1 MDVYLPLFTAY
12 LFMFL
17 FLKNHLFALTIGI
30 CILFNGFMNV
40 LNIEQIRQKSKPGET
55 INAGSL
61 VKDQTIYSIDNEY
74 YLSPADNYVHGKGW
88 KRSPAVSDG
97 DYFRRV
103 PGYSLVYLL
112 FYKLF
117 GSEHL
122 WFFLKLFQFLLFTLT
137 IPLFYR
143 ICTFLAN
150 GIGPKIATVVYAATP
165 MVGGWVF
172 YTITE
177 GITPELTVLYLYFT
191 YKGFQ
196 SIEKRKKTIFY
207 SLAMVF
213 LTYLVLTRPYA
224 AITGLILVFAA
235 LKDLAVLKRRFIAG
249 FSFVFLIGFVGIGSW
264 ALRNYRLT
272 GEVVFLEKAYH
283 PQSLDRMKPEFRGMF
298 SFAKCWGEDG
308 DQFNKYHQPFYFA
321 ALAGDTRPAEIQKVI
336 DQLPPAV
343 VSDFG
348 NDRLSHVLK
357 LHQTAI
363 AIQKPYY
370 EEEKAQPD
378 TYFPEQLKAEA
389 AYNRLIKEYK
399 QKHFFKY
406 WISSPFTYLK
416 RMIVHSNTAHVFI
429 FQGTISLPLR
439 IYKALL
445 LLVHLFIYAAII
457 FNVFRIKKRFEY
469 VVYVITP
476 LLFIFFFS
484 FVHREIEQR
493 YMLPVL
499 PVMIIGSSLLLTDIS
514 NKFGLLLGRFRK
526 TER

>member
-1 MDVYLPLFTAY
+1 MKYIYHLFTAY

-17 FLKNHLFALTIGI
+17 FIKTHLFAIAIGI

-40 LNIEQIRQKSKPGET
+40 LNTDQIREKSKPGET

-61 VKDQTIYSIDNEY
+61 VKNQTIYSIDNEY
-74 YLSPADNYVHGKGW
+74 YLSPVDNYVHGKGW

-97 DYFRRV
+97 DYYRRV

-117 GSEHL
+117 GSENL
-122 WFFLKLFQFLLFTLT
+122 WFFLKLFQFLLFTVT

-143 ICTFLAN
+143 ICSFLTN
-150 GIGPKIATVVYAATP
+150 GIGPKIATVIYAATP

-177 GITPELTVLYLYFT
+177 GITPELMVLYLYFT

-207 SLAMVF
+207 SIAMIF

-224 AITGLILVFAA
+224 AIAGIILVFAV
-235 LKDLAVLKRRFIAG
+235 LKDLSVLKRRFIPG
-249 FSFVFLIGFVGIGSW
+249 FLLVFLIGFIGIGSW

-272 GEVVFLEKAYH
+272 GELVLLEKAYH

-321 ALAGDTRPAEIQKVI
+321 ALAGDTEHLQIQKVI
-336 DQLPPAV
+336 DQLPLTV

-348 NDRLSHVLK
+348 NDRLAEVLK

-370 EEEKAQPD
+370 DQEKTQPD
-378 TYFPEQLKAEA
+378 SYFPEQLKAEK
-389 AYNRLIKEYK
+389 AYNQLIKEYK

-406 WISSPFTYLK
+406 WIGSPLIYLK
-416 RMIVHSNTAHVFI
+416 RMVIHSNTAHVFL
-429 FQGTISLPLR
+429 FQGNVSLPLR
-439 IYKALL
+439 LYKALL
-445 LLVHLFIYAAII
+445 LLIHLFIFGAVI
-457 FNVFRIKKRFEY
+457 FNVFRIKKRFEF
-469 VVYVITP
+469 VVFVLTP
-476 LLFIFFFS
+476 LLFIFFFC
-484 FVHREIEQR
+484 FVHKEIEQR

-499 PVMIIGSSLLLTDIS
+499 PIMIIGSSLLLTDVW
-514 NKFGLLLGRFRK
+514 NKFGLLLTRFRK
-526 TER
+526 AT

>member
-1 MDVYLPLFTAY
+1 MYICPLFTAY
-12 LFMFL
+12 LFMIIF
-17 FLKNHLFALTIGI
+17 FKNHFFAITIGI
-30 CILFNGFMNV
+30 CVLFNGFINV
-40 LNIEQIRQKSKPGET
+40 LNTDQIRKNSKPNDT

-61 VKDQTIYSIDNEY
+61 VKNQTIYSIDNEY
-74 YLSPADNYVHGKGW
+74 YLSPVDNYVRGKGW

-103 PGYSLVYLL
+103 PGYSLVYLF

-117 GSEHL
+117 GSQNL
-122 WFFLKLFQFLLFTLT
+122 WFFLKLFQFGLFTLT
-137 IPLFYR
+137 IPFFYR
-143 ICTFLAN
+143 ICTFLTN
-150 GIGPKIATVVYAATP
+150 GIGPKIATVIYAATP

-177 GITPELTVLYLYFT
+177 GITPELMVLYLYFT

-207 SLAMVF
+207 SVAMVM

-224 AITGLILVFAA
+224 AIAGIILVFAL
-235 LKDLAVLKRRFIAG
+235 LKDLSVLKRQFIPG
-249 FSFVFLIGFVGIGSW
+249 FAFIFLIGFIGIGSW

-321 ALAGDTRPAEIQKVI
+321 ALAGDTQAVEIRKVI

-348 NDRLSHVLK
+348 NDRLFHVLK
-357 LHQTAI
+357 LHQKAI

-370 EEEKAQPD
+370 DNEKAQPD
-378 TYFPEQLKAEA
+378 TYFPEQLQAEE
-389 AYNRLIKEYK
+389 AYNQLIKEYQK
-399 QKHFFKY
+399 KHFFTY
-406 WISSPFTYLK
+406 WIGSRLIYLK
-416 RMIVHSNTAHVFI
+416 RMIFHSNTAHVFI
-429 FQGTISLPLR
+429 FQGNISLPLR
-439 IYKALL
+439 LYKAFLL
-445 LLVHLFIYAAII
+445 LIHLFIYGAVI
-457 FNVFRIKKRFEY
+457 FNIFRIKKRFDY
-469 VVYVITP
+469 VVYVLTP

-484 FVHREIEQR
+484 FIHREIEQR

-499 PVMIIGSSLLLTDIS
+499 PIMIIGSSLLLTDIS
-514 NKFGLLLGRFRK
+514 NKFRLLINRFRK
-526 TER
+526 TSS

>member
-1 MDVYLPLFTAY
+1 MYICPLFTAY
-12 LFMFL
+12 LSMIIFIKKHF
-17 FLKNHLFALTIGI
+17 FAITI
-30 CILFNGFMNV
+30 CICVLFNGFMNV
-40 LNIEQIRQKSKPGET
+40 LNIDQIRKNSKPNDT

-74 YLSPADNYVHGKGW
+74 YLSPVDNYVRGKGW

-117 GSEHL
+117 GSENL
-122 WFFLKLFQFLLFTLT
+122 WLFLKLFQFGLFTLT

-143 ICTFLAN
+143 ICTFLTN
-150 GIGPKIATVVYAATP
+150 GIGPKIATVIYAATP

-177 GITPELTVLYLYFT
+177 GITPELMVLYLYFT
-191 YKGFQ
+191 YRGFQ
-196 SIEKRKKTIFY
+196 NIENRKKTIFY
-207 SLAMVF
+207 SVAMLF
-213 LTYLVLTRPYA
+213 LTSLVLTRPYA
-224 AITGLILVFAA
+224 AIAGIILVFAL
-235 LKDLAVLKRRFIAG
+235 LKDLSVLKRRFIPG
-249 FSFVFLIGFVGIGSW
+249 FAFIFLIGFIGIGSW
-264 ALRNYRLT
+264 TLRNYQLT

-321 ALAGDTRPAEIQKVI
+321 TLAGDTQAVEIRKVI

-348 NDRLSHVLK
+348 NDRLYGVLK
-357 LHQTAI
+357 LHQKAI
-363 AIQKPYY
+363 AVQKPFYD
-370 EEEKAQPD
+370 EEKAQPD
-378 TYFPEQLKAEA
+378 TYFPEQLKAEK
-389 AYNRLIKEYK
+389 AYNQLIKEYRK
-399 QKHFFKY
+399 KHFFSY
-406 WISSPFTYLK
+406 WIGSPLTYLK
-416 RMIVHSNTAHVFI
+416 RMVVHSNTAHVFI
-429 FQGTISLPLR
+429 FQGNISLPLR
-439 IYKALL
+439 LYKALL
-445 LLVHLFIYAAII
+445 LLTHLFIYGVVI
-457 FNVFRIKKRFEY
+457 FNIFRIKKRFDY

-484 FVHREIEQR
+484 FIHREIEQR

-499 PVMIIGSSLLLTDIS
+499 PIMIIGSSLLLTDIS
-514 NKFGLLLGRFRK
+514 NKFKLLINRFRK
-526 TER
+526 TSS